1 MEPLISIIVPAYNI
15 EQYLSRCLDSI
26 LSQTYKNIEII
37 VVNDGSSDKT
47 GEVIDQYSKNY
58 PQKIIGIHKENDGVT
73 KARIDGINASHG
85 SWIGFV
91 DGDDKIGP
99 DMFARLIKNALE
111 YDADISHCGYQT
123 IVNDG
128 ERIHKFYDTGRIV
141 KQDNSAGIR
150 DLLEGNFIEPGLCNK
165 VYKRSLIQQLL
176 DNKNWDRTLRINEDL
191 VMNYIL
197 FQNSKCSIYEDF
209 CPYYYLTRSTSASR
223 SEFKSYK
230 LLDPVKVRKWILDNS
245 PQEFNDVCWK
255 RYLMSCMNAYHGFY
269 NNKIIN
275 EDTKELRTIL
285 KTNKDKW
292 YLLGKK
298 ERSKLK
304 LIVTAPHLYRLIYNF
319 YSKNF
324 QKKQYE

>member
-15 EQYLSRCLDSI
+15 EPYISRCLDSI
-26 LSQTYKNIEII
+26 LSQTYQNIEIV

-47 GEVIDQYSKNY
+47 GEIIDQYSKNY
-58 PQKIIGIHKENDGVT
+58 PEKIIGIHKENDGVS
-73 KARIDGINASHG
+73 KARIDGITASHG

-91 DGDDKIGP
+91 DGDDMIAS
-99 DMFARLIKNALE
+99 DMYARLMKNALE
-111 YDADISHCGYQT
+111 YNADISHCGYQT

-150 DLLEGNFIEPGLCNK
+150 DLIEGSFVEPALWNK
-165 VYKRSLIQQLL
+165 IYKRSLVEQLL
-176 DNKNWDRTLRINEDL
+176 DNKDWDRSLKINEDV
-191 VMNYIL
+191 VMNYVL
-197 FQNSKCSIYEDF
+197 FGYSQCSIYEDF

-223 SEFKSYK
+223 SEFKPHK
-230 LLDPVKVRKWILDNS
+230 LLDPVKARKWILDNS
-245 PQEFNDVCWK
+245 LQEFKDICWK
-255 RYLMSCMNAYHGFY
+255 RYLMACMNAYHGLY
-269 NNKIIN
+269 NNKNVIKDAKN
-275 EDTKELRTIL
+275 LKTIL

-304 LIVTAPHLYRLIYNF
+304 LILTAPHFYSLIYNF